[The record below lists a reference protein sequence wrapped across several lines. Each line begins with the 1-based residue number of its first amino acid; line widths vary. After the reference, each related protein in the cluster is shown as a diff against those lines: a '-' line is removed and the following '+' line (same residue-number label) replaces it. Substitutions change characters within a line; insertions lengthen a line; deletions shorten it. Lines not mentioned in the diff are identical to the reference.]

1 METYFSF
8 TQESPPLRSVSILW
22 KIEPVIDA

>member
-1 METYFSF
+1 MEIYFQSRKAL
-8 TQESPPLRSVSILW
+8 PLRSASILW